1 MESIFEGTWAS
12 GPAPDEFI
20 LARVLD
26 KTGWSWP
33 EWEAT
38 PPYIQ
43 RVMWDYHQAKDAAEA
58 AAQERQQHEQEA
70 ARRHGY

>member
-1 MESIFEGTWAS
+1 MESIFDGTWAT
-12 GPAPDEFI
+12 GAPPEEFV

-26 KTGWSWP
+26 QTGWSWP

-43 RVMWDYHQAKDAAEA
+43 RVMWDYYQAKDAAEA
-58 AAQERQQHEQEA
+58 AKAERQQDD
-70 ARRHGY
+70 ARRGR

>member
-1 MESIFEGTWAS
+1 MESIFDGTWAS
-12 GPAPDEFI
+12 GPAPEEFV

-26 KTGWSWP
+26 RTKWSWP

-43 RVMWDYHQAKDAAEA
+43 RVMADYFAAKDAAEA
-58 AAQERQQHEQEA
+58 DHYERQQSQA
-70 ARRHGY
+70 QRPPGR

>member
-1 MESIFEGTWAS
+1 MESIFGGTWAS
-12 GPAPDEFI
+12 GPAPEEFV

-26 KTGWSWP
+26 RTKWSYP

-43 RVMWDYHQAKDAAEA
+43 RVMWDYYAALDEAEA
-58 AAQERQQHEQEA
+58 EARERQEAEQRSQMP
-70 ARRHGY
+70 RR

>member
-1 MESIFEGTWAS
+1 MESILDGTWAS
-12 GPAPDEFI
+12 GDAPEEFV

-38 PPYIQ
+38 PPYVQ
-43 RVMWDYHQAKDAAEA
+43 RLVWDYHRAVDEAQA
-58 AAQERQQHEQEA
+58 AANERQEDTLRNQMP
-70 ARRHGY
+70 RR

>member
-1 MESIFEGTWAS
+1 MESIFDGTWAS
-12 GPAPDEFI
+12 GPPPDEFI

-26 KTGWSWP
+26 LTGWSWP

-43 RVMWDYHQAKDAAEA
+43 SVMWDYHQAKASAEA
-58 AAQERQQHEQEA
+58 AANERQRHETEA
-70 ARRHGY
+70 ARRHGH